1 MKPLFQ
7 ELFEYLHHY
16 NNKVINLFLEER
28 FISEK
33 AIVLLNHTINAHQIW
48 NARIMNKPNAIGVW
62 DIRPTTVLI
71 VQNEENYKS
80 SLQIIDDYSI
90 SNIIAYTSS
99 EGKKYKNSIQD
110 ILFHII
116 NHSTYHRGQIMAD
129 YKKEGGNPISSD
141 YIIYKRLNL

>member
-1 MKPLFQ
+1 MKPLFK
-7 ELFEYLHHY
+7 ELFEYSHHH
-16 NNKVINLFLEER
+16 NDKVIKLFFEER
-28 FISEK
+28 FISER

-48 NARIMNKPNAIGVW
+48 NARIMNKPSVGVW
-62 DIRPTTVLI
+62 DTRTTTSLI
-71 VQNEENYKS
+71 TQNEENYKS
-80 SLQIIDDYSI
+80 SLQIIDNYSP

-99 EGKKYKNSIQD
+99 EGKRYKNSIQD